1 MLCSGVAVTCDV
13 GAAFLYL
20 VLGRERFMSEE
31 AKTVITSDEKG
42 DIIDPNGLNLFRLTM
57 MVITASICGGI
68 FSLAGDMAA
77 GGANTAAVLVSW
89 VICFVGVFALM
100 MAFKG
105 LSQARPD
112 LTGGIYAYA
121 AAGFGDYVG
130 FNSAW
135 GYWISACLSNVGFA
149 VLLFGAL
156 GYFFPV
162 FGDGNNMVS
171 CVCASIF
178 LWVLTYLV
186 SRGVKEAAGINTIV
200 TIAKLVPLGLFVVS
214 ILLLGKFDPAIFMDN
229 FWGEPGG
236 PDFASQIVSTMV
248 ALVWVFTGIE
258 GAIVI
263 SGRAKYVKDVGRATT
278 IGFVAVFVL
287 YLLISLLSL
296 GIMPRA
302 QMAELATPSMAGIL
316 EHAIGP
322 VGAAVVNLGVVLS
335 LVGAMLGYVIIASET
350 PYEAA
355 RQGTFPLAF
364 AKTNEHGAPIVT
376 ILVSSGIMQ
385 LFLILSVVANS
396 TYQFFYACAVST
408 ILIPYVCSAAYYMV
422 LGWKGDTGSGRY
434 APSVGTARFFGTLS
448 FTYTIFLVWSCG
460 LQGVMVTTILFAP
473 AIVVYVAGERGRG
486 KAVLPNMHDKII
498 AVIVVVVAIISLY
511 LHFSGISPIV

>member
-1 MLCSGVAVTCDV
+1 M
-13 GAAFLYL
+13 FQ
-20 VLGRERFMSEE
+20 ERTS
-31 AKTVITSDEKG
+31 ITSDGRG

-57 MVITASICGGI
+57 MVVTASICGGI

-77 GGANTAAVLVSW
+77 GGASTGAVVISW
-89 VICFVGVFALM
+89 AICFAGVFSLM
-100 MAFKG
+100 MVFNG

-149 VLLFGAL
+149 VLLFGSL
-156 GYFFPV
+156 GYFLPV
-162 FGDGNNMVS
+162 FGAGNTPAAVI
-171 CVCASIF
+171 CASVF

-186 SRGVKEAAGINTIV
+186 SRGVQEVSGINTIV
-200 TIAKLVPLGLFVVS
+200 TLAKLVPLGIFVLS
-214 ILLLGKFDPAIFMDN
+214 IVLLGKFDMDIFLDN

-236 PDFASQIVSTMV
+236 PSLGEQIVSTMV

-258 GAIVI
+258 GAVVI
-263 SGRAKYVKDVGRATT
+263 SGRAKYVRDVGRATAL
-278 IGFVAVFVL
+278 GFISVFVL
-287 YLLISLLSL
+287 YLCISVLSL

-302 QMAELATPSMAGIL
+302 EMAELATPSMAGIL
-316 EHAIGP
+316 ERAIGP
-322 VGAAVVNLGVVLS
+322 LGATVVNLGVILS

-355 RQGTFPLAF
+355 RQGTFPKVF
-364 AKTNEHGAPIVT
+364 ARTNKRGAPVVT

-385 LFLILSVVANS
+385 VFLILSAVAES
-396 TYQFFYACAVST
+396 TYQFFYACAVAT

-422 LGWKGDTGSGRY
+422 IAWKNEHLDGRN
-434 APSVGTARFFGTLS
+434 APKLGTARVFGT
-448 FTYTIFLVWSCG
+448 FGFVYTVFLVWSCG
-460 LQGVMVTTILFAP
+460 LQGVMVTTVLFAP
-473 AIVVYVAGERGRG
+473 GIVVYALGERGRG
-486 KAVLPNMHDKII
+486 KPVLPHLHDKLI
-498 AVIVVVVAIISLY
+498 AAVVIVAAVISLY

>member
-1 MLCSGVAVTCDV
+1 MAEST
-13 GAAFLYL
+13 
-20 VLGRERFMSEE
+20 VL
-31 AKTVITSDEKG
+31 TSTADPRD

-57 MVITASICGGI
+57 MVVTASICGGI
-68 FSLAGDMAA
+68 FSLSGDMAA
-77 GGANTAAVLVSW
+77 GGAGAGAVLVSW

-100 MAFKG
+100 MVFNG

-149 VLLFGAL
+149 ILLFGAL

-162 FGDGNNMVS
+162 FGAGNNVVS
-171 CVCASIF
+171 IVCASVF
-178 LWVLTYLV
+178 LWALTYLV
-186 SRGVKEAAGINTIV
+186 TRGVKEATAINTIV
-200 TIAKLVPLGLFVVS
+200 TLAKLVPLGMF
-214 ILLLGKFDPAIFMDN
+214 ILAIALLGKFDVNVFLEN

-236 PDFASQIVSTMV
+236 PDLGTQITSTMV

-258 GAIVI
+258 GAVVI
-263 SGRAKYVKDVGRATT
+263 SGRAKYVRDVGRATAL
-278 IGFVAVFVL
+278 GFIAVFVL
-287 YLLISLLSL
+287 YLFISVLAL
-296 GIMPRA
+296 GVMPRA
-302 QMAELATPSMAGIL
+302 EMAELATPSMAGIL

-322 VGAAVVNLGVVLS
+322 IGAAVVNLGVVLS
-335 LVGAMLGYVIIASET
+335 LVGAMLGYVIISSET

-355 RQGTFPLAF
+355 RRGSFPKLF
-364 AKTNEHGAPIVT
+364 AKTNSHGAPIVT
-376 ILVSSGIMQ
+376 ILVSSAIMQ
-385 LFLILSVVANS
+385 VFLILSVVAES

-422 LGWKGDTGSGRY
+422 IAWRNEHLDGRH
-434 APSVGTARFFGTLS
+434 APKRSVARVFGTLGFVYS
-448 FTYTIFLVWSCG
+448 LFLVWSCG

-473 AIVVYVAGERGRG
+473 GIVVYAMGEQSHG
-486 KAVLPNMHDKII
+486 KPVLPLLHDKLI
-498 AVIVVVVAIISLY
+498 AAVVIVVAIVSLY
-511 LHFSGISPIV
+511 LHFTGIAPIV